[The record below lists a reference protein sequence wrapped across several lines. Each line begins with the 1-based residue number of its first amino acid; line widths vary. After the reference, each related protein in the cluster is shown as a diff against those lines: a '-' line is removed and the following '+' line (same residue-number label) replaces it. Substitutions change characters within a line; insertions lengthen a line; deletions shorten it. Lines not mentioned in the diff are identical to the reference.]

1 MALGALDADAQE
13 ELGRGLDRGLGVA
26 ADPVVVGRRVLEGRA
41 VGRQQV
47 ADELVHRQVAL
58 QAFANPAMEDVG
70 PLGLDQPP
78 VGAEDVGELE
88 GPEVVELGP
97 NQQPVDDAIAASR
110 AGGSARN
117 ARTSSGVGRIPRTS
131 R

>member
-1 MALGALDADAQE
+1 MVSTA
-13 ELGRGLDRGLGVA
+13 RFGVA
-26 ADPVVVGRRVLEGRA
+26 ADPVIIGRRVLEGRA
-41 VGRQQV
+41 VGRQQL

-58 QAFANPAMEDVG
+58 EALANPAMEDVG
-70 PLGLDQPP
+70 PLGLDQPT

-97 NQQPVDDAIAASR
+97 NEQPVDRRDRGESAAE
-110 AGGSARN
+110 SARN
-117 ARTSSGVGRIPRTS
+117 VRTSSGVGRTPITS